1 MLFDVHISLTFIFLS
16 LSFCVCGILIHKS
29 NSLTKWLSL
38 KEQYAPKLELEA
50 YVLKSRVKLVGKRIF
65 NMPSKLYSTTTWCSC
80 KKETFFKAW
89 NCIGV
94 MQIPSHL
101 SVSEV
106 WLRWISSSSMFVR
119 LRNPTLLKIKSSVF
133 VCVKIKTIYTICM
146 RQGYICDRV
155 RNRKN
160 HFETF
165 LILKEEL
172 QEWEIQM
179 KTKTHITF
187 WEV

>member
-119 LRNPTLLKIKSSVF
+119 LRNPTFLKIKKNLQSVQSKSKLF
-133 VCVKIKTIYTICM
+133 TQYVCARVIYVIGCGIGKI
-146 RQGYICDRV
+146 
-155 RNRKN
+155 
-160 HFETF
+160 
-165 LILKEEL
+165 ILKL
-172 QEWEIQM
+172 
-179 KTKTHITF
+179 F
-187 WEV
+187 WF